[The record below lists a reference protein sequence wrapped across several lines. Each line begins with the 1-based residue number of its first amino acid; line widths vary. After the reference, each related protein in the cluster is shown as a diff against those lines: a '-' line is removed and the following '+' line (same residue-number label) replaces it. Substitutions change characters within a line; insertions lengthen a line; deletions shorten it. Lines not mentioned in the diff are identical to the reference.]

1 MIRSLFLTAALVA
14 GALAST
20 ATTSIAQGYYGRDRY
35 YERPSYLDRP
45 YYTEGRWGHPR
56 PYSECR
62 QKARKLH
69 EYEDRALRDGKFST
83 NEKIMKGLLQAD
95 LDKSCGG
102 GRWQP
107 RRGWHYP

>member
-1 MIRSLFLTAALVA
+1 MIRSLFLGAALVA
-14 GALAST
+14 GVVATT
-20 ATTSIAQGYYGRDRY
+20 ATASMAQGYYGRDRY
-35 YERPSYLDRP
+35 YERPYRDRP

-62 QKARKLH
+62 EKARKLH
-69 EYEDRALRDGKFST
+69 QYEDRALRDGKLST
-83 NEKIMKGLLQAD
+83 NEKIMRSLLQAD

-107 RRGWHYP
+107 RRGWYYP